1 MNKQVP
7 LTITFL
13 TGIIMIVAFFI
24 PHQPFGNLQ
33 DTSLQWYAIIFG
45 FTLLLGVQSLL
56 SLHWRKIKRKQAGWW
71 YSIVLIIGLLLAFVT
86 GIQSEIVKG
95 SAFEKGSTFMY
106 MYNYVLLPLQSTMF
120 AMLAFFIASA
130 AYRAFRAR
138 NIEASLL
145 LIAAVIVMLGRV
157 PAGTM
162 LWKGFPGFTSWILNV
177 VQLGPMRGI
186 QIGIALGTIAMSLR
200 LILGIERTYLS

>member
-13 TGIIMIVAFFI
+13 TGVIIVIAFFI
-24 PHQPFGNLQ
+24 PHPPFGNLQ
-33 DTSLQWYAIIFG
+33 QTSLIWYAIIFG
-45 FTLLLGVQSLL
+45 FTILLGVQSLL
-56 SLHWRKIKRKQAGWW
+56 SVHWRKIQRRQAGWW
-71 YSIVLIIGLLLAFVT
+71 YSIVLILGLLLSFIT
-86 GIQSEIVKG
+86 GIQSEVVRG
-95 SAFEKGSTFMY
+95 SAFAKGSTFMY

-157 PAGTM
+157 PAGTI